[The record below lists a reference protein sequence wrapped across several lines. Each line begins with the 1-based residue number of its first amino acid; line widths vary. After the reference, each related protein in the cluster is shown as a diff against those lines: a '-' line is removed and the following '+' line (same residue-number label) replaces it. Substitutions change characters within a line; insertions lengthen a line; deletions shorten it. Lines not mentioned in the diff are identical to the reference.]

1 MRRAL
6 LIPVLA
12 FGALGAV
19 AAQPAAAE
27 GPCVV
32 VASDDVCVPGAAL
45 TIPNRC
51 AVVNS
56 EDVCL
61 WDRYQ
66 NPQLCVPWPTG
77 TGEMLCFYR
86 P

>member
-6 LIPVLA
+6 LIPVLL

-19 AAQPAAAE
+19 AAQPATAE
-27 GPCVV
+27 PCVV
-32 VASDDVCVPGAAL
+32 VAGDDTCVPGVAV

-61 WDRYQ
+61 FDRYQ
-66 NPQLCVPWPTG
+66 NPQACVPWPTG
-77 TGEMLCFYR
+77 GYYLCVYR